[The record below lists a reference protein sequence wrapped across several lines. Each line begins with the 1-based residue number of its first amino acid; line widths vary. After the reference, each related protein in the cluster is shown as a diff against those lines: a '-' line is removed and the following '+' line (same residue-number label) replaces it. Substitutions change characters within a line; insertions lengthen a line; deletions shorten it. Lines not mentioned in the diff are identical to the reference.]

1 MQETDNSAQP
11 GLHFKRDWTKGSILR
26 NLMLLSWPMIVMEF
40 LFAIS
45 QLVDMVWVGRLGSS
59 AIAGVGIANIVLML
73 LMSVDIGFV
82 MGSRAIIAR
91 CIGAKDQQGA
101 NHTAGQT
108 IILAVTWGIL
118 VSAICFSLAEKMVS
132 LFGVSPEVIAQGT
145 AYMRVMLAG
154 WVSMEVLVMCLYSMQ
169 SSGDTMTPMIV
180 EAIIRAVHL
189 TLCPCLVLGLWIFP
203 QLGVSGA
210 ALSNVISQC
219 LGAVILLWILLKGR
233 TRLHLSL
240 HDFRPVPQSIWRILK
255 IGIPA
260 LVMNLQKSFGDLLLA
275 RIITPF
281 GTLAIAAHSLVF
293 RVEMF
298 LSAPAFSIGGGAGVL
313 VGQNLGAGQPKRA
326 ARSGW
331 LAIAVVEAFMLLCVI
346 AILLWAE
353 NIIGIF
359 TTEGDLLEVGSI
371 FLRIAALGYIML
383 AIVLILQFSIAGA
396 GDTLPTMIFSIAMLW
411 LVQLPLAYFLPGLT
425 GLGVY
430 GVRWAIVAGLT
441 VGAILYLAY
450 FLLGRW
456 KRKRV

>member
-1 MQETDNSAQP
+1 MQESDNSIQP
-11 GLHFKRDWTKGSILR
+11 GLPLKRDWTKGSILR
-26 NLMLLSWPMIVMEF
+26 NLLLLSWPMVVMEF

-45 QLVDMVWVGRLGSS
+45 QLVDMIWVGRLGSS
-59 AIAGVGIANIVLML
+59 SIAGVGLANIVLML

-91 CIGAKDQQGA
+91 CIGAKDQRGA
-101 NHTAGQT
+101 NHAAGQT

-118 VSAICFSLAEKMVS
+118 VTVLGFPLAENIIS
-132 LFGVSPEVIAQGT
+132 LFGVNPEVIGQGT

-154 WVSMEVLVMCLYSMQ
+154 WISMEVLVMCLYSIQ

-180 EAIIRAVHL
+180 EIIIRAVHM
-189 TLCPCLVLGLWIFP
+189 TLCPFLVLGLWIFP

-233 TRLHLSL
+233 TRLHLSWR
-240 HDFRPVPQSIWRILK
+240 DFQPVPHTIRRILK

-260 LVMNLQKSFGDLLLA
+260 LVMNLQKSFGDLLLV

-281 GTLAIAAHSLVF
+281 GTLAIAAHSIVF

-331 LAIAVVEAFMLLCVI
+331 LAIAVVETFMLLCGI

-353 NIIGIF
+353 HIIGIF
-359 TTEGDLLEVGSI
+359 TTEPDLLQVGSS

-396 GDTLPTMIFSIAMLW
+396 GDTLPTMIFSIVMLW

-430 GVRWAIVAGLT
+430 GVRWAIVAGTT

-456 KRKRV
+456 KGKKV